1 MQLSQADHE
10 RIAQAVGQAESKING
25 EIVCVLARRAS
36 EYRETPLAWACA
48 AALVLPLVLIPLGF
62 GPSWL
67 PSFAGGWVAA
77 QSSAAD
83 ASVTAV
89 LMAYAIVQAVVFLVA
104 LLVVSIPAVRRALTP
119 RSLRRHRVHEA
130 ALEQFVARGL
140 HLGGGRVGVLIFAA
154 LAERQVQIV
163 ADQHIDAKV
172 DQSVWNEAVAA
183 LARGLK
189 DRRPADGFVNAVE
202 ICGKVMAE
210 HFPSTGENPNELP
223 NDLVEI

>member
-1 MQLSQADHE
+1 MQLSEADHK
-10 RIAQAVGQAESKING
+10 RIADAVAEAETSANG

-48 AALVLPLVLIPLGF
+48 AALILPLVLIPLGF

-67 PSFAGGWVAA
+67 PGFAGGWAGNED
-77 QSSAAD
+77 SA
-83 ASVTAV
+83 VTAT
-89 LMAYAIVQAVVFLVA
+89 LTAYAVAQAVVFLAA
-104 LLVVSIPAVRRALTP
+104 LFLVSIPAVRRALTP
-119 RSLRRHRVHEA
+119 VSLKRHRVHEA
-130 ALEQFVARGL
+130 ALEQFVTRGL
-140 HLGGGRVGVLIFAA
+140 HLGGGRVGVLVYAA
-154 LAERQVQIV
+154 LAERQVQIL

-183 LARGLK
+183 LTRGLK
-189 DRRPADGFVNAVE
+189 AKKPADGFVDAVK